1 MDLMHALYLLGAGLT
16 GSRFYCSAVWP
27 GRYGGSLKDEL
38 LVLLMLGLLWIGGV
52 MISAVLVYIVF
63 DVQIIS
69 DLASWHP
76 FQSWWLGWMNVGQFG
91 SGFLAITLLLF
102 FDSMRKETF
111 VLFNPM
117 MDFAMISVFYA
128 IFCPAAI
135 LLLWLADLALVRFF

>member
-1 MDLMHALYLLGAGLT
+1 MHVIYLLGAGLT
-16 GSRFYCSAVWP
+16 GSRYYCSAMWP

-38 LVLLMLGLLWIGGV
+38 LVLMMLGLLWIGGV
-52 MISAVLVYIVF
+52 MIAAVLGFMVF

-69 DLASWHP
+69 DLASWQP
-76 FQSWWLGWMNVGQFG
+76 FQSRWLAWMNVGQFG

>member
-1 MDLMHALYLLGAGLT
+1 
-16 GSRFYCSAVWP
+16 
-27 GRYGGSLKDEL
+27 
-38 LVLLMLGLLWIGGV
+38 MLGLLWMGGV
-52 MISAVLVYIVF
+52 MITAVLGYIVF

-69 DLASWHP
+69 DLASWQP
-76 FQSWWLGWMNVGQFG
+76 FQSRWLGWMNAGQFG

-111 VLFNPM
+111 VLFNPII
-117 MDFAMISVFYA
+117 DFAMISVFYA

>member
-1 MDLMHALYLLGAGLT
+1 MHVLYLFGVGLT
-16 GSRFYCSAVWP
+16 GSRYYCSAVWP

-38 LVLLMLGLLWIGGV
+38 LVLLMLGLLWIGCV
-52 MISAVLVYIVF
+52 MIAAVLGFMVF

-69 DLASWHP
+69 DLASWQP
-76 FQSWWLGWMNVGQFG
+76 FQSRWLGWMNVGQFG
-91 SGFLAITLLLF
+91 SGFLAITLFLF

-117 MDFAMISVFYA
+117 MDFAMISIFYA